1 MSAKH
6 KIFIAG
12 AGGIGRAAALLL
24 REMGD
29 FTIDIWMGDIKAE
42 SASEASQ
49 WVLEDSN
56 RPGKVTPVTMPASGT
71 SDAMTA
77 ALQECHILLD
87 CLPGSQA
94 PRMAK
99 LCLEHGLHYVN
110 LTEYVAETEEI
121 VRIAQGA
128 EKAFILQSGLA
139 PGYIGILANYLYNN
153 FVADF
158 GVEVVEYISMKVGAL
173 TQHALPPHYYGY
185 TWSPIG
191 VATEYVKP
199 AIVIRNFEKT
209 TRSSLSQ
216 RETLIIRGETY
227 EADLTSGGAADLPD
241 AFAGKARN
249 LDYKTIRYPGHYAW
263 VDAQLRDLP
272 ETEERPTI
280 LDNLMQANIPLVED
294 DIVLI
299 YASVE
304 GKDKQGRL
312 QRKDRAFKIY
322 PMKVGHKTLRA
333 IQTTTAAPMVEC
345 ARMLMFGHDMKGIV
359 LQSMIDPESFL
370 NGLFVR
376 SVYGGVREQ
385 Q

>member
-29 FTIDIWMGDIKAE
+29 FTIDIWIGDINLGTAT
-42 SASEASQ
+42 EAAN
-49 WVLEDSN
+49 WIAEDSG
-56 RPGKVTPVTMPASGT
+56 RPGKVTPVKMPAQGT
-71 SDAMTA
+71 SE
-77 ALQECHILLD
+77 ALDGAIKECHILLD

-94 PRMAK
+94 PRMARM
-99 LCLEHGLHYVN
+99 CLQHGLHYVN

-121 VRIAQGA
+121 TSLAAQA

-139 PGYIGILANYLYNN
+139 PGYIGILANYLYQR

-158 GVEVVEYISMKVGAL
+158 STEVVDYISMKVGAL

-199 AIVIRNFEKT
+199 AIVIRNFQKT
-209 TRSSLSQ
+209 TRTSLSQ

-241 AFAGKARN
+241 YFAGKAKN
-249 LDYKTIRYPGHYAW
+249 LDYKTIRYPGHYDW
-263 VDAQLRDLP
+263 VDTELRDLP
-272 ETEERPTI
+272 ETDERPTI
-280 LDNLMQANIPLVED
+280 LDAKMQGAIPMVED
-294 DIVLI
+294 DVVLI

-304 GKDKQGRL
+304 GKDSHGRL
-312 QRKDRAFKIY
+312 QRKERAFKIY
-322 PMKVGHKTLRA
+322 PMKVGRKTLRA

-345 ARMLMFGHDMKGIV
+345 ARMLMSGHDMKGIV
-359 LQSMIDPESFL
+359 LQSMINPDAFL

-376 SVYGGVREQ
+376 TVFGGMTE
-385 Q
+385 